1 MPTTRNIFWSIDS
14 PSRKTCLPFGTEC
27 KRPEVRLYW
36 RVSHPNDTMCRPTQ
50 TANQLLVVALLPI
63 LQGTVLHLFLQSS
76 LHCKSPYVQTPSRKH
91 AMLIASQRTYWIN
104 TSSEQRN
111 NNASTERKRK
121 KLTPVP
127 CTRMNASP
135 WAQYWSCYPWC
146 SMGRYVPVHLLLGGK
161 DLGIQ
166 QGTSVWVSS
175 PKSFNGL
182 PITCHSWN
190 PYSQFW
196 NHLRTSRSGLTWVK
210 KRNWCALLVAKPSCT
225 HTLVPWRQGFR
236 HPTRNELMG

>member
-1 MPTTRNIFWSIDS
+1 MTWLTIQFLEPLQVD
-14 PSRKTCLPFGTEC
+14 FGT
-27 KRPEVRLYW
+27 LSW
-36 RVSHPNDTMCRPTQ
+36 HLD
-50 TANQLLVVALLPI
+50 PI
-63 LQGTVLHLFLQSS
+63 WLG
-76 LHCKSPYVQTPSRKH
+76 CKSVSWVPYWWQKLDVPVRK
-91 AMLIASQRTYWIN
+91 RK
-104 TSSEQRN
+104 
-111 NNASTERKRK
+111 ERKRK